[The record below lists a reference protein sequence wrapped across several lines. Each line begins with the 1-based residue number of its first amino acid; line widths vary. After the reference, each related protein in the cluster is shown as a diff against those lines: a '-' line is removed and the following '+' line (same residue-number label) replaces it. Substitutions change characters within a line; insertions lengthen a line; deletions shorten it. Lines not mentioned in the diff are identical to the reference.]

1 MVERV
6 QRRIVDRFARRHNAD
21 LAISPDFD
29 RAHLKAGG
37 ESAFQRPCNVGLFE
51 AGRHLK
57 AGGESALQR
66 PCNVVADG
74 LAAAVVAT
82 PIFVLPLAVFDTAL
96 SAATQ

>member
-29 RAHLKAGG
+29 RA
-37 ESAFQRPCNVGLFE
+37 
-51 AGRHLK
+51 HLK